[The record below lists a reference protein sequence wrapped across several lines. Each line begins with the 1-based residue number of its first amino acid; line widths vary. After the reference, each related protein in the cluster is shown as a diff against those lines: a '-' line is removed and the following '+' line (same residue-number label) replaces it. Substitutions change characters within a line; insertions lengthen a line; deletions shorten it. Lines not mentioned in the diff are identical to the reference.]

1 MAQATTMLIALLTT
15 KRVSKAGSSPACEA
29 VKWRHQQHSLAMET
43 SAKSSLGLPSRK
55 QQLGNSLQT
64 SSTCPAWS
72 RTADPASCSD
82 GAKSASSVPRVP
94 VVGRLRCHAV
104 FPDGGHSATVSS
116 SPFKRGAFFAGA
128 MHSRDEDAGKVTSLV
143 APG

>member
-1 MAQATTMLIALLTT
+1 MAQAAAMLIALLTT

-82 GAKSASSVPRVP
+82 GAKSAGVFRECQLSAGCVVMQFFQMEVTVPRCHL
-94 VVGRLRCHAV
+94 RL
-104 FPDGGHSATVSS
+104 SS
-116 SPFKRGAFFAGA
+116 
-128 MHSRDEDAGKVTSLV
+128 EVLSLLEQCI
-143 APG
+143 PGMKMPER